1 MLSHFPNL
9 CLVTNDLDP
18 ALLNFVGRELHL
30 YSVDV
35 QTEYQAYREFQLE
48 YEQWLDDQEQI
59 NYLQDY

>member
-18 ALLNFVGRELHL
+18 ALLSHVGQNLHM

-35 QTEYQAYREFQLE
+35 QIEYHAYREFQME
-48 YEQWLDDQEQI
+48 YEQWLDEQEEP
-59 NYLQDY
+59 NYLQDF

>member
-1 MLSHFPNL
+1 MLSQFPNL

-18 ALLNFVGRELHL
+18 TLLNIVGRELHL

-35 QTEYQAYREFQLE
+35 QAEYQAYREFQLE
-48 YEQWLDDQEQI
+48 YEQWLDDQEEI